1 MATSGPSTIP
11 SPFHSVAFPGN
22 KIGSLTEFNPGPG
35 TYIRGYSIYASLI
48 GFISTDQT
56 TASNVEEE
64 EVQLPQIHVTLNE
77 LEKECIPKSGSLV
90 NARVI
95 CINPRSCKVSIIAV
109 EDTYL
114 KHTFRGIV
122 RKEDVRTFQKDQVE
136 MDKCFRP
143 CDIIRA
149 RVLSLGEALHYV
161 LTTAENE
168 LGVIF
173 AKGEA
178 GFPLLPYSW
187 EEMQCPKTGNK
198 ELRKVAKVKLV
209 K

>member
-1 MATSGPSTIP
+1 MATNGTSTNPQPS
-11 SPFHSVAFPGN
+11 HSVAIPGD

-35 TYIRGYSIYASLI
+35 TYIRGDSIYASLT
-48 GFISTDQT
+48 GFIRTDKVT
-56 TASNVEEE
+56 SNVEEE
-64 EVQLPQIHVTLNE
+64 GVQLPQIHVTLNE

-95 CINPRSCKVSIIAV
+95 SINPRSCKVSIIAV

-122 RKEDVRTFQKDQVE
+122 RKEDVRAFQKDQVE
-136 MDKCFRP
+136 MDKCYRP

-173 AKGEA
+173 AKGEG
-178 GFPLLPYSW
+178 GFPLVPYSW

-198 ELRKVAKVKLV
+198 EFRKVAKVKFV

>member
-1 MATSGPSTIP
+1 MATSPPSHSVTIP
-11 SPFHSVAFPGN
+11 GD

-35 TYIRGYSIYASLI
+35 TYIRGDSIYASLT
-48 GFISTDQT
+48 GFIRTEQSTG
-56 TASNVEEE
+56 SNVEEE
-64 EVQLPQIHVTLNE
+64 GVQLPQIHVTINE
-77 LEKECIPKSGSLV
+77 LEKVCIPQSGSLV

-95 CINPRSCKVSIIAV
+95 SINPRSCKVSIIAV

-114 KHTFRGIV
+114 KHTFRGII
-122 RKEDVRTFQKDQVE
+122 RKEDVRAFQKDQVE
-136 MDKCFRP
+136 MDKCYRP
-143 CDIIRA
+143 SDIIRA

-178 GFPLLPYSW
+178 GFPLIPYSW
-187 EEMQCPKTGNK
+187 EEMQCPKTGKK
-198 ELRKVAKVKLV
+198 EMRKVAKVKLV